1 MRVLGMSCPRMVLS
15 VCSAPLCAFR
25 AAFGTLMLVHVVRL
39 HLFGLYHRSLVLP
52 RFHFDL
58 GLSVPVPSSATAG
71 AVHLTA
77 LGVAALGI
85 ALGVRTR
92 ACAAVFAVLYGWF
105 VLCERTMFN
114 NHFYLYT
121 VLSGLLALVEARQRF
136 ALVRRAGRAADGGS
150 CLWWERAALRVQL
163 CIVYAYAG
171 VAKLNSDWLLH
182 GEPMASK
189 LRESARQYE
198 HSMPWRHE
206 ALCSHELAL
215 LVSLGGVCVDLALPV
230 LLLLR
235 SPRGRAL
242 GLAVSTLFH
251 ASNLLLWQL
260 GEFPLVM
267 LATNLLFLDELS
279 LRPLRGDGGCNS
291 GGADMSSRDAGSPPS
306 TTTTKERATAAT
318 TAAPVR
324 GEARLCAVA
333 AAAHLVVQLLLPLRP
348 LLASGF
354 DPLDAVHTKAHTLL
368 SWRFMAVTTRNWV
381 NATLRSEPLGASVLM
396 TRTYNKLHVL
406 HANGSRAPLQLQLDL
421 EPRQVGYMAYTAPM
435 LLQYAR
441 RAAARHADAGGGRGG
456 GGEGGGAAAV
466 QVRGELWSAINGRPL
481 QRFVDPSVDL
491 ASATLPS
498 WRRPEWVLP
507 LLHEYG
513 DRRWRARLRWLRR
526 RLEGEGGHNEL
537 ALFAD
542 RPGGVFEEELPAI
555 GGFPARA
562 LLVPLDGRLRV
573 VTPSGARE
581 LAPPEWDDGN
591 GGNGEP
597 VALRPRAA
605 PVAIPF
611 GAKHRVESVGD
622 RTTCWAYVYGI
633 DAAAELRALRGAG
646 VGV

>member
-1 MRVLGMSCPRMVLS
+1 MAVRRSSG
-15 VCSAPLCAFR
+15 PLCAFR

-39 HLFGLYHRSLVLP
+39 HLFGLYHRSVLLP
-52 RFHFDL
+52 GFHFHL
-58 GLSVPVPSSATAG
+58 GLSVPVPASVAAG
-71 AVHLTA
+71 AAHLTA

-85 ALGVRTR
+85 ALGVRSR

-114 NHFYLYT
+114 NHFYLYA

-136 ALVRRAGRAADGGS
+136 ALVCRAGRAADGAS
-150 CLWWERAALRVQL
+150 CLWWERATLRAQL

-171 VAKLNSDWLLH
+171 VAKLNGDWLLH

-189 LRESARQYE
+189 LRESARRYE
-198 HSMPWRHE
+198 HTMPRLHE

-230 LLLLR
+230 LLLMR

-242 GLAVSTLFH
+242 GLVASSLFH
-251 ASNLLLWQL
+251 ASNLVLWQL

-279 LRPLRGDGGCNS
+279 LRPLRADGG
-291 GGADMSSRDAGSPPS
+291 GGGGDVGSSDDGSPPATTRGGATA
-306 TTTTKERATAAT
+306 TTTATPAN
-318 TAAPVR
+318 
-324 GEARLCAVA
+324 GEARLCAAA

-368 SWRFMAVTTRNWV
+368 SWRFMTVTTRNWV
-381 NATLRSEPLGASVLM
+381 NASLRSAPLGASVLM

-406 HANGSRAPLQLQLDL
+406 HANGSRAPLPLQPHL

-441 RAAARHADAGGGRGG
+441 HAAARHADEDGGKRG
-456 GGEGGGAAAV
+456 AVV
-466 QVRGELWSAINGRPL
+466 QVRGDLWSAINGRPL

-491 ASATLPS
+491 ATATLPS
-498 WRRPEWVLP
+498 WRRPAWVLP

-513 DRRWRARLRWLRR
+513 DSRWRARLRWLRR
-526 RLEGEGGHNEL
+526 RLEREGEGGRNEL

-542 RPGGVFEEELPAI
+542 RPGGVFEEELPAV

-573 VTPSGARE
+573 VTPAGARE
-581 LAPPEWDDGN
+581 LAPPEWDDGDGR
-591 GGNGEP
+591 GGGEP
-597 VALRPRAA
+597 VAFRPRAA

-633 DAAAELRALRGAG
+633 DAAAELRALRGTGMAAATAG
-646 VGV
+646 